1 MTLKRFFYAATLLLV
16 IIFIIAFVCNKTIT
30 DYAKGK
36 LYSDTQSIPY
46 RRVGLLLGTSKFTGE
61 TQRPNPFYDRRI
73 AAAVELIRAQK
84 IKYIILS
91 GDNSRKEYDEPTQM
105 RTDLM
110 NAGVDSTIIFLDYAG
125 FRTFDSMV
133 RLKEVFGQDSATV
146 ISQPFHNERAIYIA
160 KRLHISAI
168 GYNAADVSAA
178 SGLKTMIRE
187 KFARTKVFVDFLVGK
202 EAKFLGE
209 RVVMPE

>member
-1 MTLKRFFYAATLLLV
+1 MKFKRLFYATTLLLV
-16 IIFIIAFVCNKTIT
+16 VLFIIAFFCNKTIT

-36 LYSDTQSIPY
+36 LYSDTNSIPY
-46 RRVGLLLGTSKFTGE
+46 SRVGLLLGTSKFTGE

-73 AAAVELIRAQK
+73 EAAVELLRAKK

-105 RTDLM
+105 RTDLI
-110 NAGVDSTIIFLDYAG
+110 NAGIDSTVIFLDYAG

-133 RLKEVFGQDSATV
+133 RLKEVFGQDSATI
-146 ISQPFHNERAIYIA
+146 ISQQFHNERAIYIA
-160 KRLHISAI
+160 KRLNIYAI
-168 GYNAADVSAA
+168 GYNAPDVSAA

-187 KFARTKVFVDFLVGK
+187 KFARTKVFLDFLLGK

-209 RVVMPE
+209 KVEIPE